1 MIKKEFFKTREDG
14 VKLYRTYSD
23 TDHKIRNKRTS
34 EVYTD
39 ASDIDENEEY
49 EEVED
54 YIELEGAST
63 YEEVLA
69 VKDSVETER
78 VNTTRKINHINL
90 TDEQAFSVKELYPR
104 WENKIGKTIEVGFIT
119 LYKDNL
125 WRARQTHTP
134 LEIYPPSV
142 STASLYEVID
152 KEHDGT
158 LEDPIPYMPPMEI
171 YEGKHYTQNGVTYL
185 CTRDS
190 GTALSHDLASLIGLY
205 VTKID

>member
-14 VKLYRTYSD
+14 VRLYRTYSD

-39 ASDIDENEEY
+39 AIDIAENEEY
-49 EEVED
+49 EEMED

-78 VNTTRKINHINL
+78 ANTTRKINHINL
-90 TDEQAFSVKELYPR
+90 SDEEALSVKELYPR
-104 WENKIGKTIEVGFIT
+104 WEDKIGNTIEAGYIT
-119 LYKDNL
+119 LYKDTL
-125 WRARQTHTP
+125 WRAKQTHTP
-134 LEIYPPSV
+134 LEIYPPSLE
-142 STASLYEVID
+142 TASLYEKID

-158 LEDPIPYMPPMEI
+158 LEDPIPYAPPMEI
-171 YEGKHYTQNGVTYL
+171 FEGKYYEQSGVVYR
-185 CTRDS
+185 CTRNS
-190 GTALSHDLASLIGLY
+190 EVALAQDLSALVGLY
-205 VTKID
+205 VEEVK

>member
-14 VKLYRTYSD
+14 VRLYRTYSD

-39 ASDIDENEEY
+39 AIDIVEDEEY
-49 EEVED
+49 EEMED

-69 VKDSVETER
+69 VKASVETER
-78 VNTTRKINHINL
+78 ANTTRKINHINL
-90 TDEQAFSVKELYPR
+90 TDEEALSVKELYPR
-104 WENKIGKTIEVGFIT
+104 WEDKIGKAIEEGFIT

-134 LEIYPPSV
+134 LEIYPPSLE
-142 STASLYEVID
+142 TASLYEAID
-152 KEHDGT
+152 KEHSGEVD
-158 LEDPIPYMPPMEI
+158 DPIPYTPPMEI
-171 YEGKHYTQNGVTYL
+171 FEGKHYIDNGVVYL
-185 CTRDS
+185 CTRGS
-190 GTALSHDLASLIGLY
+190 GTALTHSLADLVGIY
-205 VTKID
+205 VEQL